1 MPGYK
6 ERVQQT
12 MESVEAEVGMPS
24 TFIKMFGPNSNY
36 PPPPP
41 EPKPTGKYAAL
52 FPGEEEVPKETEMLI
67 GGTPTTTLSAVS
79 FRTLN

>member
-6 ERVQQT
+6 EKVQQT
-12 MESVEAEVGMPS
+12 MESVNTEINNPS
-24 TFIKMFGPNSNY
+24 TFIRMFGPNSNY

-52 FPGEEEVPKETEMLI
+52 FPGEEEIPKETDMLI
-67 GGTPTTTLSAVS
+67 GGA
-79 FRTLN
+79 